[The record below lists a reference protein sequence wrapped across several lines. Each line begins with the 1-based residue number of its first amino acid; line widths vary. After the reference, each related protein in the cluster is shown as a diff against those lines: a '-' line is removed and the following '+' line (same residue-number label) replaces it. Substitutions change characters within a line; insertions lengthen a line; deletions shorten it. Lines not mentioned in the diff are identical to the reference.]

1 MQGARGFGLCSAV
14 KRRSALSFDVKS
26 EVWAETRLDMRA
38 ERGTQAPQRKEKIN
52 EASAWDYGNVN
63 YTGSTA

>member
-1 MQGARGFGLCSAV
+1 MQGAGGFGLCSAL
-14 KRRSALSFDVKS
+14 KRRSALSFGVKF
-26 EVWAETRLDMRA
+26 EVRAKACLDMRA